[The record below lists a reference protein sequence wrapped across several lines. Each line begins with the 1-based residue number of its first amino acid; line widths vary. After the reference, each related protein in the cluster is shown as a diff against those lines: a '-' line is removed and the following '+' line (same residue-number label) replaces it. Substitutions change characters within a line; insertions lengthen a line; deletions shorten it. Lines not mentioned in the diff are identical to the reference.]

1 MNSVYEQAEMEY
13 RRGQLTHEFESAQ
26 RLNLLRRIHGR
37 RRRMHVDVVPP
48 YGDARA

>member
-1 MNSVYEQAEMEY
+1 MNNVYRQAEIDY

-26 RLNLLRRIHGR
+26 RFSLRRRGQGR
-37 RRRMHVDVVPP
+37 RRHVHLEVVPP